1 MNQLPPPAQRACH
14 VGSTLDA
21 SKHRL
26 PGGTTKQDQGEYL
39 LSLEFLS
46 RVQNIVLMQFFI

>member
-1 MNQLPPPAQRACH
+1 MNQPPQAQRARH

-26 PGGTTKQDQGEYL
+26 PGGTTKRDQGEYS

-46 RVQNIVLMQFFI
+46 RVQNIVLMPFFI